1 MWDVDIVRDVDTMI
15 AMIEVG
21 WLMISDWI
29 D

>member
-15 AMIEVG
+15 AMMEVG